1 MKKHLMVLAA
11 AGSLVAAGA
20 VHADAK
26 LAQDKGCL
34 NCHAVA
40 EKKIGPSLKDISAKH
55 KGNAAAPGAL
65 FTALREGKGH
75 PKVNASDD
83 EIRQLVAFT
92 LSQ

>member
-1 MKKHLMVLAA
+1 MKSMLIVLAA
-11 AGSLVAAGA
+11 AGSMVATGA
-20 VHADAK
+20 AHADAK

-65 FTALREGKGH
+65 FAALKDGKGH

-83 EIRQLVAFT
+83 EIKQLVAFT